1 MNQPNDRA
9 RTGRRAG
16 ARAVVGALTI
26 LVGLSAARAAAAQT
40 PVPRDT
46 TRADSART
54 AADSLRRV
62 PSDSTARDSAVA
74 RALRANAPGGTIF
87 DRIGIDRLRLST
99 VGASAGVVWPR
110 RVEATRVYAVHA
122 DYGEIASGV
131 HLIFQT
137 SYWSSHYSDGAVR
150 GLAAAIGRATGTEA
164 PTLGR
169 IRTSDLALATD
180 VRWLPGES
188 RAARRGA
195 AGDPAAVRPFL
206 GAGFAVHFLD
216 VEGVPINDTFV
227 EQALDGVGLGLA
239 ASTGLDVALLPNVT
253 LTMHARYDLF
263 SGAHFASLRA
273 GGSYRFDATRVTD
286 AARALLAPRSR
297 P

>member
-26 LVGLSAARAAAAQT
+26 LGALSAPRGAAAQT

-46 TRADSART
+46 IRADSVR
-54 AADSLRRV
+54 ADSLRRL
-62 PSDSTARDSAVA
+62 PSDSAARDSAVA
-74 RALRANAPGGTIF
+74 RAMRARTAAGSAF
-87 DRIGIDRLRLST
+87 DRVGIDRLRLST
-99 VGASAGVVWPR
+99 VGGAVGLAWPR
-110 RVEATRVYAVHA
+110 RAEPTRLYAVHA
-122 DYGEIASGV
+122 DYGEIARGV

-137 SYWSSHYSDGAVR
+137 SYWSSRYSDAAVR
-150 GLAAAIGRATGTEA
+150 GLAEEIGRALGTDPPA
-164 PTLGR
+164 LGR

-180 VRWLPGES
+180 VRWMPGEG

-195 AGDPAAVRPFL
+195 TGDPAALRPFL
-206 GAGFAVHFLD
+206 GAGFALHFLD
-216 VEGVPINDTFV
+216 VEGEPLNDTFV

-239 ASTGLDVALLPNVT
+239 ASTGLDIALLPNVT
-253 LTMHARYDLF
+253 LTMQARYDLF

-273 GGSYRFDATRVTD
+273 GGSYRFDAARATD
-286 AARALLAPRSR
+286 AARTLLAPRSR